1 MASMGKAGSNKDYNR
16 ILNERGP
23 KLSTVDGKA
32 PPQSFTQS
40 IRSKL
45 FAVLKKDST
54 PKRTKER
61 IMKLRDSLE
70 MFKEGS
76 RQYDDAMEAASKILM
91 PKTRNRKALINRDD
105 KG

>member
-76 RQYDDAMEAASKILM
+76 RQYDDAMEAANKILT